1 MVTHVFPEML
11 NTLPL
16 VSPYLAQGLQESYFQ
31 LRLCCLPIRLLSF
44 PHLVRVLIIT
54 IVWPHEILTTIRTNL
69 APKNHSTT
77 PCTSDAAIP
86 GWRIR
91 QVQSK
96 QYTTAFGAVSLQAQ
110 PQLYGTL

>member
-1 MVTHVFPEML
+1 MVTHVFPGML
-11 NTLPL
+11 TTLPL

-44 PHLVRVLIIT
+44 PH
-54 IVWPHEILTTIRTNL
+54 HEILTTIHTNL

-77 PCTSDAAIP
+77 HCTSEAAIP

-96 QYTTAFGAVSLQAQ
+96 QYTTAFGAISLQAQ
-110 PQLYGTL
+110 PQLYGTLYFLFKMALTG